1 MPGGVTVRRDADPR
15 NAFVSWEPVDGA
27 VGYNVRWGI
36 APSKLYQT
44 YQRWADRGHEKEIR
58 ALTVGQEYWFA
69 VESFNESGVSR
80 LSAPVRAAP

>member
-1 MPGGVTVRRDADPR
+1 M
-15 NAFVSWEPVDGA
+15 SSA

-36 APSKLYQT
+36 ASTKLYQT
-44 YQRWADRGHEKEIR
+44 YQLWADRGHEKEIR
-58 ALTVGQEYWFA
+58 ALTVGQAYWFA

>member
-1 MPGGVTVRRDADPR
+1 MPERRR
-15 NAFVSWEPVDGA
+15 S
-27 VGYNVRWGI
+27 
-36 APSKLYQT
+36 LYDE
-44 YQRWADRGHEKEIR
+44 AIRGHEKEIR